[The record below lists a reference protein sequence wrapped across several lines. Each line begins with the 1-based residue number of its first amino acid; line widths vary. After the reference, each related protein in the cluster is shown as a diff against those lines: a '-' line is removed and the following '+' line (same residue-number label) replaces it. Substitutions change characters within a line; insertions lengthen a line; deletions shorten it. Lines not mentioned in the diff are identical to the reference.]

1 MSKRAVS
8 DAFDGLDAIEK
19 AAVEAA
25 LNRCRVLAGQI
36 ESKLRHK
43 RPEHFFDELSPLD
56 LAPGQNG
63 GCVLSRSSTARMRS
77 PKNDGVLKEQFVM
90 AVTSFE
96 SRQVHRRS
104 QSAPGAPRRS
114 PTSVQIGA
122 APTGRGPN
130 AQQHTHAVRQ
140 HTAQRQHSSDG
151 SI

>member
-1 MSKRAVS
+1 MVLRLDMTPLQIAQLGSPEAVPVA
-8 DAFDGLDAIEK
+8 DQDHGGVPMAT
-19 AAVEAA
+19 AA
-25 LNRCRVLAGQI
+25 L
-36 ESKLRHK
+36 
-43 RPEHFFDELSPLD
+43 RPGCCHQPLD